1 MIFTIICI
9 QWIFCKLK
17 WKLEMNM
24 RLALSPLTLA
34 LGAALATTVVTP
46 NVLMAGEVTTYETIQ
61 VIGHQYKGYAEHM
74 PQSGTKTDVEWL
86 DVPQAV
92 SVVTKTEMKD
102 RGVVRLV
109 DALDGVAGVNNTL
122 GEGSRDQFVIRGFDV
137 LNDIYRDGMRDDGTL
152 QSYRSLAN
160 IERVEVVKG
169 PAGAL
174 YGRGSAGGIINL
186 TTKRA
191 NGDNFTHINGSVGS
205 NSQFIGQID
214 NSIAMTDKIS
224 GRINVE
230 YRKTNSYVEHVD
242 SNDFF
247 IAPTIRVLP
256 AEGHIIDLDVEYGHQ
271 ELVPYRGVPSK
282 NGKPV
287 DVLNRTFF
295 GATNDYQ
302 ESDSIRLAVNYEWQL
317 NNEWVWTNRA
327 SYSYVELKQKGTRQ
341 GTVIGD
347 NVYQTVNNFGY
358 DPRTTTTLQS
368 ELVWETESN
377 QIMIG
382 ADLNQINIDLTLAS
396 DKTLPPKNIYDPAVG
411 PTPDPGFKPF
421 RDNTTTTT
429 GVYIQDVYTFGDLSV
444 IGNVRYDL
452 MGLEQQ
458 KAGAEKENLD
468 DNKVSYRA
476 GLVYRLTDNMS
487 VYASLARSWQL
498 PYSGIY
504 INPKLAEFFHTDL
517 KEVGAKAYLLDD
529 ALMLNVSIFQIDQE
543 QPQTNVDG
551 DVINKIKARHQ
562 GIELEAR
569 GQFTA
574 KWNISFGYSYLDAED
589 KETGKKPNDVSDHLF
604 SLWSTY
610 QLDDN
615 WRFGGGVKYVGDR
628 YAGNDEVITL
638 GSYTTVDLMAAY
650 TIGRHKIQTNAYN
663 VLNEKYILG
672 ATNGKSGLNQIGY
685 GAPAE
690 FMISYGYQF

>member
-1 MIFTIICI
+1 
-9 QWIFCKLK
+9 
-17 WKLEMNM
+17 MNI
-24 RLALSPLTLA
+24 RLALSPL
-34 LGAALATTVVTP
+34 ALAIGGALTAVATVSNVMAAEDVT
-46 NVLMAGEVTTYETIQ
+46 VDETLQ
-61 VIGHQYKGYAEHM
+61 VIGHQYEGYAEHM

-92 SVVTKTEMKD
+92 SVVTKTEMED
-102 RGVVRLV
+102 RGAVRLV

-122 GEGSRDQFVIRGFDV
+122 GEGSRDQFVIRGFDA
-137 LNDIYRDGMRDDGTL
+137 LNDMYRDGMRDDGTL

-186 TTKRA
+186 VTKRA
-191 NGDNFTHINGSVGS
+191 NGDNFTHVNGSVGS
-205 NSQFIGQID
+205 NNLFVGQVD
-214 NSIAMTDKIS
+214 SSMALSDKVS

-230 YRKTNSYVEHVD
+230 SRQSDSYVDHVD

-256 AEGHIIDLDVEYGHQ
+256 AEGHTIDLDVEYAHQ

-287 DVLNRTFF
+287 DVSESTFY
-295 GATNDYQ
+295 GGTNDYQ
-302 ESDSIRLAVNYEWQL
+302 ESDSIRVGVNYEWLL
-317 NNEWVWTNRA
+317 NSEWAWTNRA
-327 SYSYVELKQKGTRQ
+327 AYNHIELEQKGTRQ
-341 GTVIGD
+341 GTVTGSE
-347 NVYQTVNNFGY
+347 VSQTVNNFGY

-368 ELVWETESN
+368 ELVWETDSN
-377 QIMIG
+377 QMMIG
-382 ADLNQINIDLTLAS
+382 ADYNQINIDLTLAS
-396 DKTLPPKNIYDPAVG
+396 DKTLPPKDIYNPVAG
-411 PTPDPGFKPF
+411 PTPDPGFKPT

-444 IGNVRYDL
+444 IGNVRYDS
-452 MGLEQQ
+452 MELEQQ
-458 KAGAEKENLD
+458 KAGSAKENLD
-468 DNKVSYRA
+468 DDKVSYRG
-476 GLVYRLTDNMS
+476 GLVYRLNNDMS

-517 KEVGAKAYLLDD
+517 KEVGAKAYLLDN
-529 ALMLNVSIFQIDQE
+529 ALMLNAAVFQIDQE
-543 QPQTNVDG
+543 QPETNIDG
-551 DVINKIKARHQ
+551 DVVNKIEARHQ

-569 GQFTA
+569 GQFTEQ
-574 KWNISFGYSYLDAED
+574 WDISVGYSYLDAEN

-615 WRFGGGVKYVGDR
+615 WRLGGGVKYVGDR
-628 YAGNDEVITL
+628 YAGNDEAVAL
-638 GSYTTVDLMAAY
+638 GDYTTVDLMAAY
-650 TIGRHKIQTNAYN
+650 TTGRHKVQANAYN

-672 ATNGKSGLNQIGY
+672 ATNGTSGTNQIGY

-690 FMISYGYQF
+690 FMLSYGYQF

>member
-1 MIFTIICI
+1 
-9 QWIFCKLK
+9 
-17 WKLEMNM
+17 MNI
-24 RLALSPLTLA
+24 RLALSPL
-34 LGAALATTVVTP
+34 ALAIGGALTAVATVS
-46 NVLMAGEVTTYETIQ
+46 NVMAAEEVTVDETLQ
-61 VIGHQYKGYAEHM
+61 VIGHQYEGYAEHM

-92 SVVTKTEMKD
+92 SVVTKTEMED
-102 RGVVRLV
+102 RGAVRLV

-122 GEGSRDQFVIRGFDV
+122 GEGSRDQFVIRGFDA
-137 LNDIYRDGMRDDGTL
+137 LNDMYRDGMRDDGTL

-186 TTKRA
+186 VTKRA
-191 NGDNFTHINGSVGS
+191 NGDNFTHVNGSVGS
-205 NSQFIGQID
+205 NNLFVGQVD
-214 NSIAMTDKIS
+214 SSMALSDKVS

-230 YRKTNSYVEHVD
+230 SRQSDSYVDHVD

-256 AEGHIIDLDVEYGHQ
+256 AEGHTIDLDVEYAHQ

-287 DVLNRTFF
+287 DVSESTFY
-295 GATNDYQ
+295 GGTNDYQ
-302 ESDSIRLAVNYEWQL
+302 ESDSIRVGVNYEWLL
-317 NNEWVWTNRA
+317 NSEWAWTNRA
-327 SYSYVELKQKGTRQ
+327 AYNHIELEQKGTRQ
-341 GTVIGD
+341 GTVTG
-347 NVYQTVNNFGY
+347 NEVSQTVNNFGY

-368 ELVWETESN
+368 ELVWETGSN
-377 QIMIG
+377 QMMIG
-382 ADLNQINIDLTLAS
+382 ADYNQVNIDLISALVR
-396 DKTLPPKNIYDPAVG
+396 DQDLPPKDIYNPVAG
-411 PTPDPGFKPF
+411 PTPNPGFKPS

-429 GVYIQDVYTFGDLSV
+429 GIYIQDVYTFGDLSV
-444 IGNVRYDL
+444 IGNVRYDS
-452 MGLEQQ
+452 MELEQQ
-458 KAGAEKENLD
+458 KAGSAKENLD
-468 DNKVSYRA
+468 DDKVSYRG
-476 GLVYRLTDNMS
+476 GLVYRINDDMS

-517 KEVGAKAYLLDD
+517 KEIGAKTYLLDN
-529 ALMLNVSIFQIDQE
+529 ALMLNAAVFQIDQE
-543 QPQTNVDG
+543 QPETNIDG
-551 DVINKIKARHQ
+551 DVVNKIEARHQ

-569 GQFTA
+569 GQFTEQ
-574 KWNISFGYSYLDAED
+574 WDISVGYSYLDAEN

-615 WRFGGGVKYVGDR
+615 WRLGGGVKYVGDR
-628 YAGNDEVITL
+628 YAGNDEAVAL
-638 GSYTTVDLMAAY
+638 GDYTTVDLMAAY
-650 TIGRHKIQTNAYN
+650 TTGRHKVQANAYN
-663 VLNEKYILG
+663 VLNEEYILG
-672 ATNGKSGLNQIGY
+672 ATNGTSGTNQIGY

-690 FMISYGYQF
+690 FMLSYGYQF

>member
-1 MIFTIICI
+1 M
-9 QWIFCKLK
+9 K
-17 WKLEMNM
+17 M
-24 RLALSPLTLA
+24 RLTLSPL
-34 LGAALATTVVTP
+34 ALAIGGALTAAAGVSTAVAEEQVTVD
-46 NVLMAGEVTTYETIQ
+46 ETVQI
-61 VIGHQYKGYAEHM
+61 IGHQYEGYAEHM

-92 SVVTKTEMKD
+92 SVVTKTEMED
-102 RGVVRLV
+102 RGAVRLV

-122 GEGSRDQFVIRGFDV
+122 GEGSRDQFVIRGFDA
-137 LNDIYRDGMRDDGTL
+137 LNDMYRDGMRDDGTL

-186 TTKRA
+186 VTKRA
-191 NGDNFTHINGSVGS
+191 NGENFTNVNGSVGS
-205 NSQFIGQID
+205 NNLFVGQVD
-214 NSIAMTDKIS
+214 SSMAFTDKVS

-230 YRKTNSYVEHVD
+230 SRQSDSYVDHVD

-247 IAPTIRVLP
+247 IAPTIRVMP
-256 AEGHIIDLDVEYGHQ
+256 SDGHIIDLDVEYAHQ

-287 DVLNRTFF
+287 DVSESTFY
-295 GATNDYQ
+295 GGTNDYQ
-302 ESDSIRLAVNYEWQL
+302 ESDSIRVGVNYEWLL
-317 NNEWVWTNRA
+317 NSEWAWTNRA
-327 SYSYVELKQKGTRQ
+327 AYNHIELEQKGTRQ
-341 GTVIGD
+341 GTVTGD
-347 NVYQTVNNFGY
+347 QVSQTVNNFGY

-368 ELVWETESN
+368 ELVWETDSN
-377 QIMIG
+377 QMMIG
-382 ADLNQINIDLTLAS
+382 ADYNQINIDLTLAS
-396 DKTLPPKNIYDPAVG
+396 DKTLPPKDIYNPVAG

-444 IGNVRYDL
+444 IGNVRYDS
-452 MGLEQQ
+452 MELEQQ
-458 KAGAEKENLD
+458 KAGSAKENLD
-468 DNKVSYRA
+468 DNKVSYRG
-476 GLVYRLTDNMS
+476 GLVYRINNDMS

-517 KEVGAKAYLLDD
+517 KEIGAKAYLLDN
-529 ALMLNVSIFQIDQE
+529 ALMLNAAVFQIDQE
-543 QPQTNVDG
+543 QPETNTDG
-551 DVINKIKARHQ
+551 DVVNKIEARHQ

-569 GQFTA
+569 GQITEQ
-574 KWNISFGYSYLDAED
+574 WDISVGYSYLDAED

-615 WRFGGGVKYVGDR
+615 WRLGGGVKYVGDR
-628 YAGNDEVITL
+628 YAGNDEAVAL
-638 GSYTTVDLMAAY
+638 GDYTTVDLMAAY
-650 TIGRHKIQTNAYN
+650 TTGRHKVQANAYN

-672 ATNGKSGLNQIGY
+672 ATNGTSGTNQIGY

-690 FMISYGYQF
+690 FMLSYGYQF

>member
-1 MIFTIICI
+1 
-9 QWIFCKLK
+9 
-17 WKLEMNM
+17 MNI
-24 RLALSPLTLA
+24 RLALSPL
-34 LGAALATTVVTP
+34 ALAIGGALTAVSIVP
-46 NVLMAGEVTTYETIQ
+46 NVMAAEGVAVDETLQ
-61 VIGHQYKGYAEHM
+61 VIGHQYEGYAEHM

-92 SVVTKTEMKD
+92 SVVTKTEMQD
-102 RGVVRLV
+102 RGAVRLV

-122 GEGSRDQFVIRGFDV
+122 GEGSRDQFVIRGFDA
-137 LNDIYRDGMRDDGTL
+137 LNDMYRDGMRDDGTL

-186 TTKRA
+186 VTKRA
-191 NGDNFTHINGSVGS
+191 NGDNFTHVNGSVGS
-205 NSQFIGQID
+205 NNLFVGQVD
-214 NSIAMTDKIS
+214 SSMAFTDKVS

-230 YRKTNSYVEHVD
+230 SRQSDSYVDHVD

-247 IAPTIRVLP
+247 IAPTIRVMP
-256 AEGHIIDLDVEYGHQ
+256 SDGHIIDLDVEYSHQ

-287 DVLNRTFF
+287 DVSESTFY
-295 GATNDYQ
+295 GGTNDYQ
-302 ESDSIRLAVNYEWQL
+302 ESDSIRVGVNYEWLL
-317 NNEWVWTNRA
+317 NSEWAWTNRA
-327 SYSYVELKQKGTRQ
+327 AYNHIELEQKGTRQ
-341 GTVIGD
+341 GAVTGNEVS
-347 NVYQTVNNFGY
+347 QTVNNFGY

-368 ELVWETESN
+368 ELVWETDSN
-377 QIMIG
+377 QMMIG
-382 ADLNQINIDLTLAS
+382 ADYNQINIDLTLAS
-396 DKTLPPKNIYDPAVG
+396 DKTLPPKDIYNPVAG
-411 PTPDPGFKPF
+411 PTPNPGFKPF

-444 IGNVRYDL
+444 IGNVRYDS
-452 MGLEQQ
+452 MELEQQ
-458 KAGAEKENLD
+458 KAGSAKENLD
-468 DNKVSYRA
+468 DDKVSYRG
-476 GLVYRLTDNMS
+476 GLVYRLNNDMS

-517 KEVGAKAYLLDD
+517 KEVGAKAYLVDN
-529 ALMLNVSIFQIDQE
+529 ALMLNAAIFQIDQE
-543 QPQTNVDG
+543 QPETNIDG
-551 DVINKIKARHQ
+551 DVVNKIEARHQ

-569 GQFTA
+569 GQFTEQ
-574 KWNISFGYSYLDAED
+574 WDISVGYSYLDAEN

-615 WRFGGGVKYVGDR
+615 WRLGGGVKYVGDR
-628 YAGNDEVITL
+628 YAGNDEAVAL
-638 GSYTTVDLMAAY
+638 GDYTTVDLMAAY
-650 TIGRHKIQTNAYN
+650 TAGRHKVQANAYN
-663 VLNEKYILG
+663 VLNEEYILG
-672 ATNGKSGLNQIGY
+672 ATNGTSGTNQIGY

-690 FMISYGYQF
+690 FMLSYGYQF

>member
-1 MIFTIICI
+1 
-9 QWIFCKLK
+9 
-17 WKLEMNM
+17 MNI
-24 RLALSPLTLA
+24 RLALSPL
-34 LGAALATTVVTP
+34 ALAIGGALTAVATVS
-46 NVLMAGEVTTYETIQ
+46 NVMAAEVTVDETLQ
-61 VIGHQYKGYAEHM
+61 VIGHQYEGYAEHM

-86 DVPQAV
+86 DIPQAV
-92 SVVTKTEMKD
+92 SVVTKTEMED
-102 RGVVRLV
+102 RGAVRLV

-122 GEGSRDQFVIRGFDV
+122 GEGSRDQFVIRGFDA
-137 LNDIYRDGMRDDGTL
+137 LNDMYRDGMRDDGTL

-186 TTKRA
+186 VTKRA
-191 NGDNFTHINGSVGS
+191 NGDNFTHVNGSVGS
-205 NSQFIGQID
+205 NNLFVGQVD
-214 NSIAMTDKIS
+214 SSMALSDKVS

-230 YRKTNSYVEHVD
+230 SRQSDSYVDHVD

-256 AEGHIIDLDVEYGHQ
+256 AEGHTIDLDVEYAHQ

-287 DVLNRTFF
+287 DVSESTFY
-295 GATNDYQ
+295 GGTNDYQ
-302 ESDSIRLAVNYEWQL
+302 ESDSIRVGVNYEWLL
-317 NNEWVWTNRA
+317 NSEWAWTNRA
-327 SYSYVELKQKGTRQ
+327 AYNHIELEQKGTRQ
-341 GTVIGD
+341 GTVTG
-347 NVYQTVNNFGY
+347 NGVSQTVNNFGY

-368 ELVWETESN
+368 ELVWETDSN
-377 QIMIG
+377 QMMIG
-382 ADLNQINIDLTLAS
+382 ADYNQINIDLTLAS
-396 DKTLPPKNIYDPAVG
+396 DKTLPPKDIYNPVAG

-444 IGNVRYDL
+444 IGNVRYDS
-452 MGLEQQ
+452 MELEQQ
-458 KAGAEKENLD
+458 KAGSAKENLD
-468 DNKVSYRA
+468 DDKVSYRG
-476 GLVYRLTDNMS
+476 GLVYRINNDMS

-517 KEVGAKAYLLDD
+517 KEIGAKAYLLDN
-529 ALMLNVSIFQIDQE
+529 ALMLNAAVFQIDQE
-543 QPQTNVDG
+543 QPETNIDG
-551 DVINKIKARHQ
+551 DVVNKIEARHQ

-569 GQFTA
+569 GQFTEQ
-574 KWNISFGYSYLDAED
+574 WDISVGYSYLDAEN

-615 WRFGGGVKYVGDR
+615 WRLGGGVKYVGDR
-628 YAGNDEVITL
+628 YAGNDEAVAL
-638 GSYTTVDLMAAY
+638 GDYTTVDLMAAY
-650 TIGRHKIQTNAYN
+650 TTGRHKVQANAYN

-672 ATNGKSGLNQIGY
+672 ATNGTSGTNQIGY

-690 FMISYGYQF
+690 FMLSYGYQF

>member
-1 MIFTIICI
+1 
-9 QWIFCKLK
+9 
-17 WKLEMNM
+17 MNI
-24 RLALSPLTLA
+24 RLALSPL
-34 LGAALATTVVTP
+34 ALAIGGALTAVATVS
-46 NVLMAGEVTTYETIQ
+46 NVMAAEDVAVDETLQ
-61 VIGHQYKGYAEHM
+61 VIGHQYEGYAEHM

-92 SVVTKTEMKD
+92 SVVTKTEMED
-102 RGVVRLV
+102 RGAVRLV

-122 GEGSRDQFVIRGFDV
+122 GEGSRDQFVIRGFDA
-137 LNDIYRDGMRDDGTL
+137 LNDMYRDGMRDDGTL

-186 TTKRA
+186 VTKRA
-191 NGDNFTHINGSVGS
+191 NGDNFTHVNGSVGS
-205 NSQFIGQID
+205 NNLFVGQVD
-214 NSIAMTDKIS
+214 SSMALSDKVS

-230 YRKTNSYVEHVD
+230 SRQSDSYVDHVD

-256 AEGHIIDLDVEYGHQ
+256 AEGHTIDLDVEYAHQ

-287 DVLNRTFF
+287 DVSESTFY
-295 GATNDYQ
+295 GGTNDYQ
-302 ESDSIRLAVNYEWQL
+302 ESDSIRVGVNYEWLL
-317 NNEWVWTNRA
+317 NSEWAWTNRA
-327 SYSYVELKQKGTRQ
+327 AYNHIELEQKGTRQ
-341 GTVIGD
+341 GTVTG
-347 NVYQTVNNFGY
+347 NEVSQTVNNFGY

-368 ELVWETESN
+368 ELVWETDSN
-377 QIMIG
+377 QMMIG
-382 ADLNQINIDLTLAS
+382 ADYNQINIDLTLAS
-396 DKTLPPKNIYDPAVG
+396 DKTLPPKDIYNPVAG

-444 IGNVRYDL
+444 IGNVRYDS
-452 MGLEQQ
+452 MELEQQ
-458 KAGAEKENLD
+458 KAGSAKESLD
-468 DNKVSYRA
+468 DDKVSYRG
-476 GLVYRLTDNMS
+476 GLVYRINNDMS

-517 KEVGAKAYLLDD
+517 KEIGAKAYLLDN
-529 ALMLNVSIFQIDQE
+529 ALMLNAAVFQIDQE
-543 QPQTNVDG
+543 QPETNIDG
-551 DVINKIKARHQ
+551 DVVNKIEARHQ

-569 GQFTA
+569 GQFTEQ
-574 KWNISFGYSYLDAED
+574 WDISVGYSYLDAEN

-615 WRFGGGVKYVGDR
+615 WRLGGGVKYVGDR
-628 YAGNDEVITL
+628 YAGNDEAVAL
-638 GSYTTVDLMAAY
+638 GDYTTVDLMAAY
-650 TIGRHKIQTNAYN
+650 TTGRHKVQANAYN
-663 VLNEKYILG
+663 VLNEEYILG
-672 ATNGKSGLNQIGY
+672 ATNGTSGTNQIGY

-690 FMISYGYQF
+690 FMLSYGYQF

>member
-1 MIFTIICI
+1 
-9 QWIFCKLK
+9 
-17 WKLEMNM
+17 MNI
-24 RLALSPLTLA
+24 RLALSPL
-34 LGAALATTVVTP
+34 ALAIGGALTAVATVS
-46 NVLMAGEVTTYETIQ
+46 NVMAAEEVTVDETLQ
-61 VIGHQYKGYAEHM
+61 VIGHQYEGYAEHM

-92 SVVTKTEMKD
+92 SVVTKTEMED
-102 RGVVRLV
+102 RGAVRLV

-122 GEGSRDQFVIRGFDV
+122 GEGSRDQFVIRGFDA
-137 LNDIYRDGMRDDGTL
+137 LNDMYRDGMRDDGTL

-186 TTKRA
+186 VTKRA
-191 NGDNFTHINGSVGS
+191 NGDNFTHVNGSVGS
-205 NSQFIGQID
+205 NNLFVGQVD
-214 NSIAMTDKIS
+214 SSMALSDKVS

-230 YRKTNSYVEHVD
+230 SRQSDSYVDHVD

-256 AEGHIIDLDVEYGHQ
+256 AEGHTIDLDVEYAHQ

-287 DVLNRTFF
+287 DVSESTFY
-295 GATNDYQ
+295 GGTNDYQ
-302 ESDSIRLAVNYEWQL
+302 ESDSIRVGVNYEWLL
-317 NNEWVWTNRA
+317 NSEWAWTNRA
-327 SYSYVELKQKGTRQ
+327 AYNHIELEQKGTRQ
-341 GTVIGD
+341 DKMAVTGNEVK
-347 NVYQTVNNFGY
+347 QTVNNLGY

-368 ELVWETESN
+368 ELVWETGSN
-377 QIMIG
+377 QMMIG
-382 ADLNQINIDLTLAS
+382 ADYNQVNIDLISALVR
-396 DKTLPPKNIYDPAVG
+396 DQDLPPKDIYNPVAG
-411 PTPDPGFKPF
+411 PTPNPGFKPS

-444 IGNVRYDL
+444 IGNVRYDS
-452 MGLEQQ
+452 MELEQQ
-458 KAGAEKENLD
+458 KAGSAKENLD
-468 DNKVSYRA
+468 DDKVSYRG
-476 GLVYRLTDNMS
+476 GLVYRINNDMS

-517 KEVGAKAYLLDD
+517 KEIGAKAYLLDN
-529 ALMLNVSIFQIDQE
+529 ALMLNAAVFQIDQE
-543 QPQTNVDG
+543 QPETNIDG
-551 DVINKIKARHQ
+551 DVVNKIEARHQ
-562 GIELEAR
+562 GIELEVR
-569 GQFTA
+569 GQFTEQ
-574 KWNISFGYSYLDAED
+574 WDISVGYSYLDAEN

-615 WRFGGGVKYVGDR
+615 WRLGGGVKYVGDR
-628 YAGNDEVITL
+628 YAGNDEAVAL
-638 GSYTTVDLMAAY
+638 GDYTTVDLMAAY
-650 TIGRHKIQTNAYN
+650 TTGRHKVQANAYN
-663 VLNEKYILG
+663 VLNEEYILG
-672 ATNGKSGLNQIGY
+672 ATNGTSGTNQIGY

-690 FMISYGYQF
+690 FMLSYGYQF

>member
-1 MIFTIICI
+1 
-9 QWIFCKLK
+9 
-17 WKLEMNM
+17 MNI
-24 RLALSPLTLA
+24 RLALSPL
-34 LGAALATTVVTP
+34 ALAIGGALTAMTTMS
-46 NVLMAGEVTTYETIQ
+46 NVMAAEDVAVDETLQ
-61 VIGHQYKGYAEHM
+61 VIGHQYEGYAEHM

-92 SVVTKTEMKD
+92 SVVTKTEMQD
-102 RGVVRLV
+102 RGAVRLV

-122 GEGSRDQFVIRGFDV
+122 GEGSRDQFVIRGFDA
-137 LNDIYRDGMRDDGTL
+137 LNDMYRDGMRDDGTL

-186 TTKRA
+186 VTKRA
-191 NGDNFTHINGSVGS
+191 NGDNFTHVNGSVGS
-205 NSQFIGQID
+205 NNLFVGQVD
-214 NSIAMTDKIS
+214 SSMAFSDKVS

-230 YRKTNSYVEHVD
+230 SRQSDSYVDHVD

-256 AEGHIIDLDVEYGHQ
+256 ADGHTIDLDVEYAHQ

-287 DVLNRTFF
+287 DVSESTFY
-295 GATNDYQ
+295 GGTNDYQ
-302 ESDSIRLAVNYEWQL
+302 ESDSIRVGVNYEWLL
-317 NNEWVWTNRA
+317 NSEWAWTNRA
-327 SYSYVELKQKGTRQ
+327 AYNHIELEQKGTRQ
-341 GTVIGD
+341 GTVTG
-347 NVYQTVNNFGY
+347 NEVSQTVNNFGY

-368 ELVWETESN
+368 ELVWETDSN
-377 QIMIG
+377 QMMIG
-382 ADLNQINIDLTLAS
+382 ADYNQINIDLTLAS
-396 DKTLPPKNIYDPAVG
+396 DKTLPSKDIYNPVAG

-444 IGNVRYDL
+444 IGNVRYDS
-452 MGLEQQ
+452 MELEQQ
-458 KAGAEKENLD
+458 KAGSAKENLD
-468 DNKVSYRA
+468 DDKVSYRG
-476 GLVYRLTDNMS
+476 GLVYRLNNDMS

-517 KEVGAKAYLLDD
+517 KEIGAKAYLLDN
-529 ALMLNVSIFQIDQE
+529 ALMLNAAVFQIDQE
-543 QPQTNVDG
+543 QPETNIDG
-551 DVINKIKARHQ
+551 DVVNKIEARHQ

-569 GQFTA
+569 GQFTEQ
-574 KWNISFGYSYLDAED
+574 WDISVGYSYLDAEN

-615 WRFGGGVKYVGDR
+615 WRLGGGVKYVGDR
-628 YAGNDEVITL
+628 YAGNDEAVAL
-638 GSYTTVDLMAAY
+638 GDYTTVDLMAAY
-650 TIGRHKIQTNAYN
+650 TTGRHKVQANAYN
-663 VLNEKYILG
+663 VLNEEYILG
-672 ATNGKSGLNQIGY
+672 ATNGTSGTNQIGY

-690 FMISYGYQF
+690 FMLSYGYQF

>member
-1 MIFTIICI
+1 
-9 QWIFCKLK
+9 
-17 WKLEMNM
+17 MNI
-24 RLALSPLTLA
+24 RLALSPL
-34 LGAALATTVVTP
+34 ALAIGGALTAMTTMS
-46 NVLMAGEVTTYETIQ
+46 NVMAAEDVAVDETLQ
-61 VIGHQYKGYAEHM
+61 VIGHQYEGYAEHM

-92 SVVTKTEMKD
+92 SVVTKTEMQD
-102 RGVVRLV
+102 RGAVRLV

-122 GEGSRDQFVIRGFDV
+122 GEGSRDQFVIRGFDA
-137 LNDIYRDGMRDDGTL
+137 LNDMYRDGMRDDGTL

-186 TTKRA
+186 VTKRA
-191 NGDNFTHINGSVGS
+191 NGDNFTHVNGSVGS
-205 NSQFIGQID
+205 NNLFVGQVD
-214 NSIAMTDKIS
+214 SSMAFSDKVS

-230 YRKTNSYVEHVD
+230 SRQSDSYVDHVD

-256 AEGHIIDLDVEYGHQ
+256 ADGHTIDLDVEYAHQ

-287 DVLNRTFF
+287 DVSESTFY
-295 GATNDYQ
+295 GGTNDYQ
-302 ESDSIRLAVNYEWQL
+302 ESDSIRVGVNYEWLL
-317 NNEWVWTNRA
+317 NSEWAWTNRA
-327 SYSYVELKQKGTRQ
+327 AYNHIELEQKGTRQ
-341 GTVIGD
+341 GTVTG
-347 NVYQTVNNFGY
+347 NEVSQTVNNFGY

-368 ELVWETESN
+368 ELVWETDSN
-377 QIMIG
+377 QMMIG
-382 ADLNQINIDLTLAS
+382 ADYNQINIDLTLAS
-396 DKTLPPKNIYDPAVG
+396 DKTLPSKDIYNPVAG

-444 IGNVRYDL
+444 IGNVRYDS
-452 MGLEQQ
+452 MELEQQ
-458 KAGAEKENLD
+458 KAGSAKENLD
-468 DNKVSYRA
+468 DDKVSYRG
-476 GLVYRLTDNMS
+476 GLVYRLNNDMS

-517 KEVGAKAYLLDD
+517 KEVGAKAYLLDN
-529 ALMLNVSIFQIDQE
+529 ALMLNAAIFQIDQE
-543 QPQTNVDG
+543 QPETNIDG
-551 DVINKIKARHQ
+551 DVVNKIEARHQ

-569 GQFTA
+569 GQFTEQ
-574 KWNISFGYSYLDAED
+574 WDISVGYSYLDAEN

-615 WRFGGGVKYVGDR
+615 WRLGGGVKYVGDR
-628 YAGNDEVITL
+628 YAGNDEAVAL
-638 GSYTTVDLMAAY
+638 GDYTTVDLMAAY
-650 TIGRHKIQTNAYN
+650 TTGRHKVQANAYN

-672 ATNGKSGLNQIGY
+672 ATNGTSGTNQIGY

-690 FMISYGYQF
+690 FMLSYGYQF